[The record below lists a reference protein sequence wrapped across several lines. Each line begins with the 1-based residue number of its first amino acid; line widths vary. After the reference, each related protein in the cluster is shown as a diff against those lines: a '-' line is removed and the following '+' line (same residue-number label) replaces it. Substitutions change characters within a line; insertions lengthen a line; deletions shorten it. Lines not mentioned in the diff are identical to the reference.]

1 MLTFLMLTLVVL
13 GLSAS
18 GSSPRNRGDAAP
30 SPKSGRGKHMLT
42 FLTLTLV
49 VLGLDAS
56 GSSPRN
62 RGDAAPSPKSGRA
75 GEG

>member
-1 MLTFLMLTLVVL
+1 
-13 GLSAS
+13 
-18 GSSPRNRGDAAP
+18 
-30 SPKSGRGKHMLT
+30 MLT

-56 GSSPRN
+56 GSPPRN
-62 RGDAAPSPKSGRA
+62 RGEAAPSPKSGRA